1 MKDIGDL
8 YFAEK
13 SAVVIIRYI
22 ALALFVVGVYAL
34 FFVRGWGMI
43 GTVVAVLSAVIFFA
57 CSSKIVSDTEYDK
70 QLSDILKTVDTYD
83 GEFEYLNKW
92 EFFAFG
98 SGSKCRKGSDG
109 KYRTDSYSFTRVL
122 ANKTTFRIARHI
134 VNYNGETKSDVFVA
148 EISDATMKLTS
159 KNNGLTELY
168 YIEVT
173 SLEQG
178 TFEFP
183 VPANNYDVEE
193 MLRYLN
199 VK

>member
-1 MKDIGDL
+1 MM
-8 YFAEK
+8 
-13 SAVVIIRYI
+13 
-22 ALALFVVGVYAL
+22 ALPVAALGGIT
-34 FFVRGWGMI
+34 FFV
-43 GTVVAVLSAVIFFA
+43 
-57 CSSKIVSDTEYDK
+57 CSSKIVGDKEYDGH
-70 QLSDILKTVDTYD
+70 LSGILKTVDTYD

-122 ANKTTFRIARHI
+122 ANKTTFRIARHT
-134 VNYNGETKSDVFVA
+134 VKYNGETKSDVFVA

-168 YIEVT
+168 YMEVT

-193 MLRYLN
+193 MLRYLTG
-199 VK
+199 K